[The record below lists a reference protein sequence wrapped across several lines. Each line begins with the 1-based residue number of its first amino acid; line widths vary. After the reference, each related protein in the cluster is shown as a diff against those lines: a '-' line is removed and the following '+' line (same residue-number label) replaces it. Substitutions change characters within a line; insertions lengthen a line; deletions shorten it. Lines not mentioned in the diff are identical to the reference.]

1 MRTAQL
7 DYRNAAENWAW
18 CVEVPAK
25 TEELDWQKRGLSYTA
40 TGYGARIPT
49 SVMVRFKGKWRRVY
63 CRIYSNSGTCFIG
76 KWSDNIS
83 VSGVYV

>member
-7 DYRNAAENWAW
+7 DYKDV
-18 CVEVPAK
+18 VETWSMQVPTKVVKLA
-25 TEELDWQKRGLSYTA
+25 WQKSGLSYTA
-40 TGYGARIPT
+40 TGYGARIAT

-76 KWSDNIS
+76 KWSDNIR
-83 VSGVYV
+83 VSGVYL